1 MSNPKGEGPSFR
13 PDIQGLRALCR
24 LVRGVLPRPI
34 AVLLRRVRRRGRVLR
49 DLGLPHLRPPDA
61 RGGAEGAGS
70 ISRFYARRI
79 RRLLPAALV
88 VLVATVIAARIWLS
102 PLEQLE
108 LVPSVLF
115 SALYASNLLFAFKAT
130 DYLAGGVHSN
140 LLLHTWS
147 LSVEEQ
153 FYLMWP
159 AVIVLGAYL
168 AMKTRGRSSAP
179 SGQGRSSPWPR
190 YVFCRLALRCGP

>member
-13 PDIQGLRALCR
+13 PDIQGLRAL
-24 LVRGVLPRPI
+24 
-34 AVLLRRVRRRGRVLR
+34 AVLSVVFYHARLPFFSGGYVGVDVFFVISGYLISGLLMREVEQKGRI
-49 DLGLPHLRPPDA
+49 DLLK
-61 RGGAEGAGS
+61 
-70 ISRFYARRI
+70 FYARRI

-159 AVIVLGAYL
+159 AVIMLGAYL